1 MTAVSNATPPRQS
14 RPDASMTLLIEA
26 MERPLDPGYAQA
38 AARRAAAGGVET
50 RGTVS
55 LVVILLVGVLLG
67 VVTVTAARQLRAP
80 QSDVAEAR
88 DLLVEQITERSTAVD
103 RLMRR
108 SVALGAEID
117 TLQQAEGVP
126 AEVREAARLDRLAN
140 GAVPVTGPGLVVSL
154 TDGGGGLVDPEDID
168 PESRV
173 RDSDVQTVVNAL
185 WAAGAEAVAVNGERL
200 TALSAIRNAGD
211 AILVDLQPLNGPTY
225 SVEAIGDRETLQVEF
240 ARSAAPAYL
249 QMLGATFGIQQSI
262 VPQSS
267 ITLDGAGSQ
276 TLRIA
281 RAVGSTVPSPSA
293 VAPSPLLSAI
303 TPAPEENQG

>member
-1 MTAVSNATPPRQS
+1 MSSVTPPRQG

-38 AARRAAAGGVET
+38 AARRAAAGGAET
-50 RGTVS
+50 RGTAS

-103 RLMRR
+103 QLMRR
-108 SVALGAEID
+108 SVVLGLEID
-117 TLQQAEGVP
+117 ALQQAEGVP
-126 AEVREAARLDRLAN
+126 EEVREAARLDRLAN
-140 GAVPVTGPGLVVSL
+140 GAVPVTGPGMVVSL

-185 WAAGAEAVAVNGERL
+185 WAAGAEAIAVNGERL

-281 RAVGSTVPSPSA
+281 RAVRSTVPSPSA